1 MSALHQCIVIQWTT
15 FHLSF
20 DHGPSWQLKGS
31 LMVKSAHC
39 HILEWDSSFF
49 GRRIGRVDI
58 GRLTPDDVLEILQW
72 CSTEKIE
79 CLYFLADSAHRDSI
93 LLAEAHGFHLMDVRV
108 TMNRKLKALGKNSGV
123 NQESLVRSVEPPDIP
138 ALQTLAENNHRDTR
152 FYYDYK
158 FAESRCSAFYRT
170 WIEKSC
176 SGYADAV
183 FVADVK
189 GEIAGYISCH
199 TREGKLGQI
208 GLAGVKDG
216 FRGKGLGTLL
226 VNRALAWF
234 EEALL
239 EKVEV
244 VTQGRN
250 IKAQRLYQQCGFFT
264 CSVNLWYHRWFDIP
278 G

>member
-1 MSALHQCIVIQWTT
+1 MSKSAL
-15 FHLSF
+15 
-20 DHGPSWQLKGS
+20 
-31 LMVKSAHC
+31 C
-39 HILEWDSSFF
+39 HVLEWDSTFF
-49 GRRIGRVDI
+49 GRRIARVEI
-58 GRLTPDDVLEILQW
+58 GRLTLNDLREIIQW
-72 CSTEKIE
+72 CSAEQIE
-79 CLYFLADSAHRDSI
+79 CLYFLADSDDRDSI
-93 LLAEAHGFHLMDVRV
+93 LLAEDHGFHQMDIRV
-108 TMNRKLKALGKNSGV
+108 TMDRGLQVVDKTSGV
-123 NQESLVRSVEPPDIP
+123 DRESLIRRARPSDIL
-138 ALQTLAENNHRDTR
+138 ALQKLAENNHRDTR
-152 FYYDYK
+152 FYYDCK
-158 FAESRCSAFYRT
+158 FNESRCAALYRT

-176 SGYADAV
+176 MGYADAV
-183 FVADVK
+183 FVAEVR

-216 FRGKGLGTLL
+216 FRGLGIGTFL
-226 VNRALAWF
+226 VRRALAWF

-278 G
+278 S